1 MLCIYEEISQTNLWS
16 YRPRTEN
23 VSRLKC
29 GVSKDEKWTR
39 SLKIV
44 SHYDFSILK
53 TSPERWSRGRESE
66 KWESDGFSIYI
77 NSKVSIQGREWC
89 EEIKW
94 MVFSVFMFILNVS
107 LLHLLFLSLLFTH
120 LYFVFY
126 VRSSVCACCVL
137 VACCKVEI
145 LHSRLRRAHWCSFES
160 LSSRCFQIIS
170 YLFLYKTTTTQLTR
184 TSSNLS
190 WTIYKLEI
198 EKWELSWKLVRS
210 LDAMCCECCTISRG
224 PARQQKKSKKERR
237 ELEVFETCSV
247 EIILTLCAVLQY
259 LETTKY
265 MLREKRN
272 GKIIYTS
279 RVLAADHD

>member
-1 MLCIYEEISQTNLWS
+1 MVLPTPH
-16 YRPRTEN
+16 R
-23 VSRLKC
+23 KC
-29 GVSKDEKWTR
+29 FETQVWRQQRWE
-39 SLKIV
+39 V
-44 SHYDFSILK
+44 NSILENRLTLRLFDLK
-53 TSPERWSRGRESE
+53 NFSWEMIKGARESE

-170 YLFLYKTTTTQLTR
+170 YLFSLQNNNNTAHTNIIEPQLD
-184 TSSNLS
+184 N
-190 WTIYKLEI
+190 I
-198 EKWELSWKLVRS
+198 
-210 LDAMCCECCTISRG
+210 
-224 PARQQKKSKKERR
+224 
-237 ELEVFETCSV
+237 
-247 EIILTLCAVLQY
+247 
-259 LETTKY
+259 
-265 MLREKRN
+265 
-272 GKIIYTS
+272 
-279 RVLAADHD
+279 